1 MFPLIADPSHEDPQN
16 GRALSIGSG
25 GAAARL
31 PPEIEALWLVRNS
44 VTPDD
49 GEAREIVRRAVDL
62 LDSGRERVAEV
73 DADGGVVVHEWLV
86 RAVTLVFRLF
96 PLMKVEAGP
105 FEYLDRIPLKRD
117 FMRSGA
123 RIVPGGIVRWGAFLG
138 RGAIVMP
145 GFVNIGARIGAG
157 SMVDTWAT
165 VGSCAQIGKNVHLS
179 GGVGIGGML
188 EPLQPRP
195 VIVEDEAFIGSRSMV
210 TEGARVGRGAVLGQG
225 VILSGSIPVVDAESG
240 DELSR
245 GEVPP
250 WCVAVGATRARRYG
264 GGEWGMPCVL
274 VVRRLAPEL
283 NPRGKTGVLRRVE
296 DHLLLDIH
304 RLRARRVGC
313 ASRADGREHR
323 E

>member
-1 MFPLIADPSHEDPQN
+1 L
-16 GRALSIGSG
+16 GIGSCARDRAG
-25 GAAARL
+25 ARL
-31 PPEIEALWLVRNS
+31 QPEIETLWRARSSL
-44 VTPDD
+44 TPDD
-49 GEAREIVRRAVDL
+49 REAREIVRRAVDL
-62 LDSGRERVAEV
+62 LDSGRERIADV
-73 DADGGVVVHEWLV
+73 DPDDGGVVVHEWLV
-86 RAVTLVFRLF
+86 HAVTLVFRLF
-96 PLMKVEAGP
+96 PLTKVEVGP

-117 FMRSGA
+117 FTRSGA
-123 RIVPGGIVRWGAFLG
+123 RVVPGGIVRWGAFLD

-145 GFVNIGARIGAG
+145 GFVNIGARIGSG

-165 VGSCAQIGKNVHLS
+165 VGSCAQVGKNVHLS

-188 EPLQPRP
+188 EPLQPCP
-195 VIVEDEAFIGSRSMV
+195 VIIDDDAFIGSRSMV

-274 VVRRLAPEL
+274 VVRRLAEGERHEKAAL
-283 NPRGKTGVLRRVE
+283 NDLVR
-296 DHLLLDIH
+296 DHAFAL
-304 RLRARRVGC
+304 
-313 ASRADGREHR
+313 
-323 E
+323 